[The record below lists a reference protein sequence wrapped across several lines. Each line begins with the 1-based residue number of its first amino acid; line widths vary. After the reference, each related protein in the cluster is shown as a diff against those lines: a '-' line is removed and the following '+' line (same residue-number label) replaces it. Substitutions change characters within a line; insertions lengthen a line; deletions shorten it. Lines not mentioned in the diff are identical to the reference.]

1 LNLPLFK
8 MNKAFVIFFI
18 FIFGGLCQ
26 QLKAQDLLTLDQA
39 LQIGLDNNY
48 GIQISQNRAEI
59 ANNNLSLG
67 NAGFLPLI
75 NLTVSQSER
84 IEDSEFIAGGEE
96 QSTTDARSSVRNAAL
111 NLNWT
116 IFDGLQ
122 MFSEYDRLGELK
134 KISDRE
140 LRLQMESLAAEII
153 ISFYD
158 IIRISEQV
166 DVLENTLEV
175 SQERIEIEET
185 KFDLGSGSQAELL
198 QARSDLNADRSALL
212 RENNSLIEAKIY
224 LNELLSRDPAT
235 DFSVSRDIPINRS
248 LIQEELYNLL
258 MAENSEL
265 LIARMQLRASEFETR
280 RIRGERYPEIS
291 INSGYSYNRNEND
304 GGFIRFNE
312 TTGFVVGI
320 TARIPIFDGFN
331 TNRRSQN
338 AKINVRN
345 NEIELEQSKLR
356 LESDFLSLYRSY
368 ENNINLVD
376 LEQDNFANAEQTLDI
391 ALERFRLGSISSLEF
406 REAQRTFLDAENR
419 LINAK
424 YDAKLAETGLLQ
436 LSGQLHALTRD

>member
-1 LNLPLFK
+1 MNLPLFK
-8 MNKAFVIFFI
+8 MNKAFAIFFI
-18 FIFGGLCQ
+18 FIFSGLCQ

-75 NLTVSQSER
+75 DLTVSQSER

-345 NEIELEQSKLR
+345 NELELEQSKLR

>member
-1 LNLPLFK
+1 MKKTLLTCLFISLLTGSLFK
-8 MNKAFVIFFI
+8 VS
-18 FIFGGLCQ
+18 
-26 QLKAQDLLTLDQA
+26 KAQEKLSLDEA

-48 GIQISQNRAEI
+48 GVQISRNSAEI

-67 NAGFLPLI
+67 NAGFLPLVDFS
-75 NLTVSQSER
+75 VSQTESV
-84 IEDSEFIAGGEE
+84 EDSEFIAGGEQ
-96 QSTTDARSSVRNAAL
+96 QSTEGARSSARNASL
-111 NLNWT
+111 NANWT
-116 IFDGLQ
+116 IFDGMQ

-134 KISDRE
+134 NISDRE
-140 LRLQMESLAAEII
+140 LRLQMETLAAEII
-153 ISFYD
+153 ISYYD

-166 DVLENTLEV
+166 NVLENTLEV

-185 KFDLGSGSQAELL
+185 KFDLGSGSEAELL

-212 RENNSLIEAKIY
+212 RENNSLTEAKIY
-224 LNELLSRDPAT
+224 LNELLSRDPGT

-248 LIQEELYNLL
+248 LIQEELYSLL

-265 LIARMQLRASEFETR
+265 LIARMQLRASELESR

-291 INSGYSYNRNEND
+291 ITSGYSYNRNEND

-312 TTGFVVGI
+312 TTGFTFGI

-345 NEIELEQSKLR
+345 NELELEQSKLR
-356 LESDFLSLYRSY
+356 LESDFLALYRSY
-368 ENNINLVD
+368 ENNMDLVD
-376 LEQDNFANAEQTLDI
+376 LEQENFANAEQTLDI
-391 ALERFRLGSISSLEF
+391 ALERFRLGAISSLEF

-436 LSGQLHALTRD
+436 LSGQLHELTRD

>member
-1 LNLPLFK
+1 MNLPLFK
-8 MNKAFVIFFI
+8 MKKAFGIFLI
-18 FIFGGLCQ
+18 FIFGSICQ
-26 QLKAQDLLTLDQA
+26 QLKAQELLTLDQA
-39 LQIGLDNNY
+39 IQIGLDNNY

-75 NLTVSQSER
+75 DLTVSQTER

-96 QSTTDARSSVRNAAL
+96 QSNTDARSSVRNAAL
-111 NLNWT
+111 NMNWT

-140 LRLQMESLAAEII
+140 LRLHMESLAAEII
-153 ISFYD
+153 LSFYN

-198 QARSDLNADRSALL
+198 QAQSDLNADRSALL
-212 RENNSLIEAKIY
+212 RENNSLTEAKIY
-224 LNELLSRDPAT
+224 LNELLSRAPGT

-248 LIQEELYNLL
+248 LMQEELYNLL

-291 INSGYSYNRNEND
+291 IISGYSYNRNEND

-312 TTGFVVGI
+312 TTGFAVGI

-345 NEIELEQSKLR
+345 NELELEQSKLR
-356 LESDFLSLYRSY
+356 LESDFLALYRSY